1 MCDKAAFNK
10 LREEITDLKRD
21 HDDLKKEHEV
31 HDARS
36 EERFKTIFGIIKWIV
51 SFILL
56 MTLILL
62 LTVVYGAVG
71 ERGFHAVT
79 DSAHQIASRGSSE

>member
-1 MCDKAAFNK
+1 MCDKAAFNRLEHKVSK
-10 LREEITDLKRD
+10 LEENYA
-21 HDDLKKEHEV
+21 V
-31 HDARS
+31 HSACS
-36 EERFKTIFGIIKWIV
+36 EERFKTIFGIIKWII

-79 DSAHQIASRGSSE
+79 EHASSVSLK